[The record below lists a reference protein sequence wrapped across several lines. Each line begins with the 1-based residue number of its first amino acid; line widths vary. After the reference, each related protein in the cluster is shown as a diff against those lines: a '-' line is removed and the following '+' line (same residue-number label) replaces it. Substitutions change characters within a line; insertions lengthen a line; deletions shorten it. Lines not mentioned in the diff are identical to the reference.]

1 MTIYLGFFTAFML
14 AAIRATVFLV
24 FCPPF
29 SNRAFSGRVKAM
41 LGTGLGLACMQRIG
55 PVPTVVQT
63 DFFVV
68 ECVLQAFIGFA
79 MALMVRIVVA
89 AIQMAGSL
97 LDLEGGFAMAQT
109 FDPLTLTNQATYG
122 RVYELTAMA
131 LLFTTNGYQLLIMGL
146 ARSFTALPPGMIF
159 DLNNYAERLVARFA
173 NLTMAAIEIAG
184 PLLLVLFL
192 TDMGMGLLT
201 KVAPAMN
208 AFTLGFPLKIM
219 VTAFF
224 APAIMVVLPQIVLRL
239 VDIAVKS
246 WMGVIL

>member
-1 MTIYLGFFTAFML
+1 MITIHLGFLTAFML
-14 AAIRATVFLV
+14 ASIRATAFLV

-29 SNRAFSGRVKAM
+29 SNRAFSGRIKAM
-41 LGTGLGLACMQRIG
+41 LGAGLGLACMQRIG
-55 PVPTVVQT
+55 PVAQT

-68 ECVLQAFIGFA
+68 ECVIQVFIGFS
-79 MALMVRIVVA
+79 MALMVRIILA

-97 LDLEGGFAMAQT
+97 LDLEGGFAMAQA
-109 FDPLTLTNQATYG
+109 FDPLTMTNQATFG

-146 ARSFTALPPGMIF
+146 ARSFTAMPPGMMF
-159 DLNNYAERLVARFA
+159 DMSNYAERLVYRFA
-173 NLTMAAIEIAG
+173 ELTMSALEIAG

-224 APAIMVVLPQIVLRL
+224 APAIMVVLPQLVVKL
-239 VDIAVKS
+239 VDVAVKS
-246 WMGVIL
+246 WTGVIL

>member
-1 MTIYLGFFTAFML
+1 MTVYLGMFMAFAL
-14 AAIRATVFLV
+14 AMIRATVFLV

-41 LGTGLGLACMQRIG
+41 LGAALGLACMSRIG
-55 PVPTVVQT
+55 PINYSDT
-63 DFFVV
+63 FLA
-68 ECVLQAFIGFA
+68 ECVIQGFIGFS
-79 MALMVRIVVA
+79 MALMVRIVIT

-109 FDPLTLTNQATYG
+109 FDPLTLTNQATFG

-131 LLFTTNGYQLLIMGL
+131 LLLSTNGYQLLIMGL
-146 ARSFTALPPGMIF
+146 ARSFTALPPGMLF
-159 DLNNYAERLVARFA
+159 DLNNYAERLVFRFA
-173 NLTMAAIEIAG
+173 QLTMSAFEIAG

-224 APAIMVVLPQIVLRL
+224 APTIMVVLPQVVMKL
-239 VDIAVKS
+239 VDLALKS
-246 WMGVIL
+246 WAGVIL